1 MNAESTVFRSSR
13 PAVVLPPPGGEGARA
28 AASLLAW
35 PLRLAA
41 TPFGRRLLGA
51 VVLAVVAVGTI
62 SDLYDSAD
70 QPRVPAIFRPAG
82 RTAQAKATKAAAVD
96 RQAAAAPARAKN
108 AASASE
114 AAAAW
119 FAARQKLPVDKVRP
133 LQQRRVGAKEVQ
145 VLVVAEGG
153 GSTMP
158 SQYVTVRK
166 GASGWKVP

>member
-13 PAVVLPPPGGEGARA
+13 PAVVLPPGGEGARA

-62 SDLYDSAD
+62 SYLYDSAD

-82 RTAQAKATKAAAVD
+82 LSAQAGSTRAGVD
-96 RQAAAAPARAKN
+96 RQAAAAPVRAKT
-108 AASASE
+108 AATAAE

-119 FAARQKLPVDKVRP
+119 FAARQKLSVDKVRP
-133 LQQRRVGAKEVQ
+133 LQQRRVSAKEVQ
-145 VLVVAEGG
+145 VLVVGEGPG
-153 GSTMP
+153 PKMP

>member
-13 PAVVLPPPGGEGARA
+13 PAVVLPPGGEGARA

-62 SDLYDSAD
+62 SYLYDSAD

-82 RTAQAKATKAAAVD
+82 LSAQAGSTRAGVH
-96 RQAAAAPARAKN
+96 RQAAAAPVRAKT
-108 AASASE
+108 AATAAE

-119 FAARQKLPVDKVRP
+119 FAARQKLSVDKVRP

-145 VLVVAEGG
+145 VLVVGEGPG
-153 GSTMP
+153 PKMP